1 MKVERDWDDG
11 RLEYEIEFWVDSTEY
26 DYTVDGTSGAIL
38 KRDTERH
45 GSTSTGSTGN
55 SGSTSSDIGSDKAK
69 SIALNH
75 AGVSESSTY
84 ELKVKQDY
92 DDGRL
97 EYEVEFKANGVEYE
111 YTILASD
118 GSILSHESDRD
129 D

>member
-26 DYTVDGTSGAIL
+26 DYTVDGTTGAIL
-38 KRDTERH
+38 KRDTEHH
-45 GSTSTGSTGN
+45 GSTGS
-55 SGSTSSDIGSDKAK
+55 STSSDIGSDKAK

-75 AGVSESSTY
+75 AGVSESSTSG
-84 ELKVKQDY
+84 LKVQQDY

-97 EYEVEFKANGVEYE
+97 EYEVEFRANGLEYE

-118 GSILSHESDRD
+118 GTILSHESDRD

>member
-1 MKVERDWDDG
+1 MWATKIVPSQN
-11 RLEYEIEFWVDSTEY
+11 F
-26 DYTVDGTSGAIL
+26 
-38 KRDTERH
+38 K
-45 GSTSTGSTGN
+45 N